1 MNEERVFDPPT
12 TARRLVARLA
22 DAARNA
28 VVAKVCIG
36 LGYTAVELADGRTGV
51 AYTFRDQARGGCSV
65 FNGIRP
71 LAGRPAADLLAL
83 LESSDAIEVGVGL
96 ACGNALANRD
106 EHAWLDGDILEHL
119 DVGPGDEV
127 GMVGHFGPL
136 VEPLRQRAH
145 SLTIFER
152 VVAPTGLLRPRE
164 EAVEELPRCAI
175 ALITATSIINHT
187 VDVLLDAAR
196 ACRQVALVGAST
208 PFVAEAFAS
217 TGVTLLSGVVVTT
230 PAEVLRVVSEGGG
243 MRQFSPHVR
252 KVTMKVPTAAPH
264 TEGSTT

>member
-106 EHAWLDGDILEHL
+106 EHAWPGGDILEHL
-119 DVGPGDEV
+119 DVGPGETS
-127 GMVGHFGPL
+127 PW
-136 VEPLRQRAH
+136 
-145 SLTIFER
+145 S
-152 VVAPTGLLRPRE
+152 
-164 EAVEELPRCAI
+164 
-175 ALITATSIINHT
+175 ATS
-187 VDVLLDAAR
+187 AR
-196 ACRQVALVGAST
+196 S
-208 PFVAEAFAS
+208 
-217 TGVTLLSGVVVTT
+217 SGRCGS
-230 PAEVLRVVSEGGG
+230 ARV
-243 MRQFSPHVR
+243 P
-252 KVTMKVPTAAPH
+252 
-264 TEGSTT
+264 